1 VPDAIFRRLIGA
13 LLDRTGRIRSR
24 RFWHAVHWVIDRE
37 AVVRVLVLTLRLAS
51 RGDEERRIAILTRFR
66 QLCVRS
72 GWPGHPPTWMNL
84 DFARLEWR
92 LRRGRPARGNPRR
105 PPARALDRRLR
116 VGLLGQFSKLTLCSS
131 PRFVSEA
138 AARFDVVVFDVEH
151 PVEGF
156 AGYLADHVQ
165 AYVPVSLDGWID
177 AAAAAANAAHLDL
190 LHLFEMHSVSGGELL
205 DRVDAPCVVHY
216 CTGSE
221 PLHDP
226 RVSFQLQDQPQP
238 DYFVRDDRIFCTMC
252 RRPLSDQVVYDEN
265 GCFEVADRP
274 ERVPSWSEREPLVL
288 FHGSLFKAAA
298 PDFLAVVYGLLRD
311 DPALRFVLFGKN
323 DPFGRVEGTWL
334 DDILETAERYGVRDR
349 VEYRGEFSVRRSSDG
364 VTRTDAGWRDLRDHL
379 LRTRLAP
386 DPWPLGG
393 GNTRAEA
400 YAFGV
405 PGVHMRVRL
414 DPASW
419 GRPQPAT
426 AEILSLLVPDASAD
440 TVEEYAEICRRV
452 LTDGELA
459 DRVARR
465 QLELL
470 EPLLDLGAYWDSIR
484 RQYETWLE
492 TQPATTASQAT

>member
-1 VPDAIFRRLIGA
+1 M

-24 RFWHAVHWVIDRE
+24 RCWHFVHWIIARE
-37 AVVRVLVLTLRLAS
+37 LVVRALVLALRVAS
-51 RGDEERRIAILTRFR
+51 RGDEARRVAILARFR

-105 PPARALDRRLR
+105 EPAPVDGRRLR

-131 PRFVSEA
+131 PRFVAEA
-138 AARFDVVVFDVEH
+138 AERFDVVVIDVEH

-156 AGYLADHVQ
+156 AGYLGDHVHD
-165 AYVPVSLDGWID
+165 YVPVSLEGWID
-177 AAAAAANAAHLDL
+177 GAASAANAARLDL

-205 DRVDAPCVVHY
+205 DRVDAPCVVNY

-238 DYFVRDDRIFCTMC
+238 DYFVDADRIFCTMC
-252 RRPLSDQVVYDEN
+252 RAPLSDQTVYDGN
-265 GCFEVADRP
+265 TCYEVADRP

-298 PDFLAVVYGLLRD
+298 PDYLAVVCGLLRD

-323 DPFGRVEGTWL
+323 DLFGRTEGTWL
-334 DDILETAERYGVRDR
+334 DDILETAERHGVRER
-349 VEYRGEFSVRRSSDG
+349 VEYRGEFSVRRSADG
-364 VTRTDAGWRDLRDHL
+364 VTRTDAGWCDLRDHL
-379 LRTRLAP
+379 LRARLAP

-393 GNTRAEA
+393 GTTRAEA
-400 YAFGV
+400 YAFGA
-405 PGVHMRVRL
+405 PGVHMRVRF
-414 DPASW
+414 DPESW
-419 GRPQPAT
+419 GRPQLAT
-426 AEILSLLVPDASAD
+426 AEILPLLVPEASAD
-440 TVEEYAEICRRV
+440 TVEGYAAACRRI

-459 DRVARR
+459 DRVALR

-470 EPLLDLGAYWDSIR
+470 EPLLDFGAYWDAIR
-484 RQYETWLE
+484 RQYGTWLE
-492 TQPATTASQAT
+492 AQPMTPASQST